1 MTKITELTVNKTR
14 HAIDADE
21 ERSLLSVLRE
31 DLDLTGTKYGCGEAQ
46 CGACI
51 VLIDGARTPSC
62 TLPVGCVGTSD
73 VTTIEG
79 LERDGQLHPV
89 QQSFLEMGA
98 FQCGYCTPGMIMASV
113 ALLRENPDPSD
124 AQIQDALQTNICRC
138 GTYPRIVAAVR
149 RAAEQG
155 KGQPA

>member
-155 KGQPA
+155 KGQTA